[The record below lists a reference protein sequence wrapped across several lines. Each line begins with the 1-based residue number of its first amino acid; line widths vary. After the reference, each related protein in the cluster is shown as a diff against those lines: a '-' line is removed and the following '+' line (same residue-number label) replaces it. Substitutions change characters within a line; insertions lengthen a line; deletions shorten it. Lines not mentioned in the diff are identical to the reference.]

1 MRYYGFNFVFFFR
14 SDQGRRGGGEAR
26 AVYIGLFERGKKAC
40 VENIMD
46 FPCGRQFKAVH
57 ERR

>member
-14 SDQGRRGGGEAR
+14 SDQGRQRGGEAR
-26 AVYIGLFERGKKAC
+26 AMCIHLFERGKEAC

-46 FPCGRQFKAVH
+46 LPCGRQFEAVYK
-57 ERR
+57 RR